1 MADEKKDK
9 KDAGKSDPAPAPEGP
24 KKAEGNPKINKM
36 TLAAIEKQIESV
48 KASQGGLI
56 SRYAKQLIRRRDL
69 LKSK

>member
-9 KDAGKSDPAPAPEGP
+9 KDAAKAEPAPAAEAQ
-24 KKAEGNPKINKM
+24 KKADRNPKVNKM
-36 TLAAIEKQIESV
+36 TLAEVEKKIEEV
-48 KASQGGLI
+48 KSGQGGLL

>member
-9 KDAGKSDPAPAPEGP
+9 KDAARAEPAAAPEGE
-24 KKAEGNPKINKM
+24 KKADRNPKINKM
-36 TLAAIEKQIESV
+36 TLAQVEKRLAEVQ
-48 KASQGGLI
+48 ASQGGLL